1 MSRIII
7 LISGNGSNLQA
18 VLDAAQDGS
27 ISGIE
32 VALVVSNRA
41 AAFGL
46 ERAKAAGI
54 PTLYFPLKPYTD
66 AGKGRQSYDADLAQK
81 LLPYEPDLIV
91 AAGWMHIFST
101 RFLDHFPDKV
111 INLHPA
117 PPGQHAGVDG
127 IKRTFEAYRNGDATH
142 GGCMVHWVVPELD
155 AGPVIAQT
163 IVRSAV
169 VELGFFAEIRRSG
182 GRRGFVYSP
191 HLREK
196 INPQLI
202 RTNFNRLRFIP
213 SNEV

>member
-18 VLDAAQDGS
+18 VLDATQDGS
-27 ISGIE
+27 IAGVE

-127 IKRTFEAYRNGDATH
+127 IKRTFEAYRSGDATH

-163 IVRSAV
+163 IVPIGEDDTLESFEKR
-169 VELGFFAEIRRSG
+169 LHNAEHRLI
-182 GRRGFVYSP
+182 VKAIKKV
-191 HLREK
+191 LEK
-196 INPQLI
+196 DALPP
-202 RTNFNRLRFIP
+202 P
-213 SNEV
+213 SEVPLLN